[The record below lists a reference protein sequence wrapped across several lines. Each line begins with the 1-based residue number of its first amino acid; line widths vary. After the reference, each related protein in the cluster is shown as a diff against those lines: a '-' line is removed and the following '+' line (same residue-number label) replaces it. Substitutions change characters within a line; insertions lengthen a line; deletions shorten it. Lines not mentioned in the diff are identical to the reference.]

1 MNLVAFEFLDYLLE
15 QEVQVLQQVMGHF
28 LLQFVVQVDSIEA
41 DQA

>member
-1 MNLVAFEFLDYLLE
+1 MNLVAFKFLDYLLE
-15 QEVQVLQQVMGHF
+15 QEVQVLQQVMDPF

>member
-15 QEVQVLQQVMGHF
+15 QEVQVLQQIMDPF
-28 LLQFVVQVDSIEA
+28 LLQFVVQVDLIEA